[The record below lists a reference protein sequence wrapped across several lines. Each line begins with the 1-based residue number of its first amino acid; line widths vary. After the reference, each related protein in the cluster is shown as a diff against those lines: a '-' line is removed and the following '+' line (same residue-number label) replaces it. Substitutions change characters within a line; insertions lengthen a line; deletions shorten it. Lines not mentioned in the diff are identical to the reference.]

1 VALERSAR
9 PMLAKKAVL
18 RWDRFSQK
26 NMLLYPERGLS
37 LNEVAS
43 AIVRRCD
50 GAHTIDDIVAE
61 LSATF
66 SEATPGAVE
75 RDVLEFLEQL
85 VDRGLLEGVS

>member
-1 VALERSAR
+1 MALARSAR
-9 PMLAKKAVL
+9 PRLARKAVL
-18 RWDRFSQK
+18 RWDRVSGK
-26 NMLLYPERGLS
+26 NMLLYPERGLA
-37 LNEVAS
+37 LNDVAS

-50 GAHTIDDIVAE
+50 GAHTIEDIVTE

-66 SEATPGAVE
+66 ADAELGAVE